1 MHAMILRAPRAGLE
15 WTLMDDPRPGCGQVL
30 IRVHAGGVC
39 RTDLHI
45 ADGELPFARY
55 PIIPGHEV
63 VGTVTALGSGVRT
76 LAVGD
81 RVGVPW
87 LASTCGTCRYCR
99 SGHENLCDGA
109 QFTGCTVNGGFAE
122 FVVAD
127 QRYCFA
133 LPPEFTD
140 AELAPWL
147 CAGLIGYRA
156 FRMAGNGA
164 RVGVYGFGAAAHI
177 VAQLLRYEQ
186 RELFA
191 FTKPNDAAG
200 QSFAR
205 ALGASWAGG
214 SDETPPVELDAA
226 ILFAPVGELIPKAL
240 RHVAKG
246 GVVVSAGIHMSD
258 IPRFPYAL
266 LWGERRVC
274 SVANLTRRDGTDFI
288 ELARRIPIKTQVTP
302 FPLHRANDALRALR
316 CGTLNGAA
324 VLIAE

>member
-1 MHAMILRAPRAGLE
+1 M
-15 WTLMDDPRPGCGQVL
+15 L
-30 IRVHAGGVC
+30 IRVHACGVC

-45 ADGELPFARY
+45 ADGELPLARY

-63 VGTVTALGSGVRT
+63 VGTVAALGSGVRT
-76 LAVGD
+76 LGVGD
-81 RVGVPW
+81 RVDVPW
-87 LASTCGTCRYCR
+87 LASTCGTCRYCL
-99 SGHENLCDGA
+99 SVQENLCDAA

-133 LPPEFTD
+133 LPAEFTD

-191 FTKPNDAAG
+191 FTKPNDTA
-200 QSFAR
+200 
-205 ALGASWAGG
+205 W
-214 SDETPPVELDAA
+214 
-226 ILFAPVGELIPKAL
+226 
-240 RHVAKG
+240 
-246 GVVVSAGIHMSD
+246 
-258 IPRFPYAL
+258 
-266 LWGERRVC
+266 
-274 SVANLTRRDGTDFI
+274 
-288 ELARRIPIKTQVTP
+288 
-302 FPLHRANDALRALR
+302 
-316 CGTLNGAA
+316 
-324 VLIAE
+324 